1 MFALFMVHGVECK
14 TTVLL
19 YVNKWTDYLEPGI
32 EYPGCY
38 IYGYAKECTD
48 LWDIAISTFLIHI
61 RYHEYSE
68 FNTEICLWSSGNI

>member
-32 EYPGCY
+32 EFPGCY
-38 IYGYAKECTD
+38 I
-48 LWDIAISTFLIHI
+48 
-61 RYHEYSE
+61 
-68 FNTEICLWSSGNI
+68 